1 LHAEEEVIDLS
12 DLGDGVVR
20 GGGGRPDA
28 FDELVTLLQAAADD
42 PVVGHRLM
50 FGQTTVRLIVED
62 RDHQQLLL
70 LLDREPV
77 EVVEGMDGLEAETD
91 IWITSELLGR
101 LWEENFH
108 LAMAIA
114 KGHVTFHGPVRKFLR
129 VMPILQ
135 DFARRTHQAEAA
147 SKAAADGTATRPSDP
162 PAASGPPVDPPTL
175 RAMEG

>member
-1 LHAEEEVIDLS
+1 MIDLS

-20 GGGGRPDA
+20 GGGGRPRA

-62 RDHQQLLL
+62 HDHLQLLI

-77 EVVEGMDGLEAETD
+77 EVVEGMDGIEAETD
-91 IWITSELLGR
+91 LWVSSDLLGR
-101 LWEENFH
+101 LWDENFH

-114 KGHVTFHGPVRKFLR
+114 KGEATFHGPVRKFLR

-135 DFARRTHQAEAA
+135 DFARRSREA
-147 SKAAADGTATRPSDP
+147 KADGAAQAGTDRPSDP
-162 PAASGPPVDPPTL
+162 PAASGPPADPPTL

>member
-1 LHAEEEVIDLS
+1 VSDLS
-12 DLGDGVVR
+12 DLGDGAVR

-28 FDELVTLLQAAADD
+28 FDKVVTLLQAAADD

-62 RDHQQLLL
+62 HDEQQVLL

-77 EVVEGMDGLEAETD
+77 EVVEGMDGVEAETD
-91 IWITSELLGR
+91 LWIPSELLAR
-101 LWEENFH
+101 LWDDNFH

-114 KGHVTFHGPVRKFLR
+114 KGQATFHGPVRKFLR

-135 DFARRTHQAEAA
+135 DFARRAHDADAPAA
-147 SKAAADGTATRPSDP
+147 PDARADRPSDP